1 MRMGGWSKS
10 FLLAIGIFAALVFI
24 SAAVAFAA
32 NEAQLA
38 TLQLTVNKVEVQR
51 GGKGAWSEA
60 KAPLP
65 LYLGDRVR
73 TLRKARAA
81 ILFVDGSEIM
91 LNQDTM
97 MEVSSSY
104 DTEKKGLINQV
115 RIFLGEVFNK
125 VSPQKDSN
133 VQFKTP
139 DAVATVRGTRFSI
152 FTRPSQTILPEDIP
166 DYSFDTWS
174 RLNKG
179 YRTRLAV
186 QEGLVDFFNQ
196 LGSVMVGA
204 LQISESGWNIAPSTP
219 LTVPLEELQMQWVHE
234 LEQQMQSGNANQH
247 GEDNGETEPGGKKQG
262 GTDEGKQA
270 GEQAGQAEQAGQSK
284 GPTATLP
291 LIPTPV
297 VTPKLTESLVANCT
311 GFSPLAQSPNNC
323 VSWSG
328 VVQPVTAW
336 QFVIKNEKGAVVR
349 TFTANNAQ
357 VKVEWDGKDEKKVQ
371 VPDGVYTATLVIKA
385 TSAQA
390 AASFTAPSVI
400 VDTKAP
406 QVQIKSP
413 LPGSTLKQIVNIE
426 AVAVEVNLAKW
437 SMQIDEAQPFFTN
450 TSGKIQATLDTTQLS
465 NGVHQIK
472 VTVVDIAGHETTAS
486 IIVHVANAI
495 ANIPQDRPNMAG
507 LELMLLGQAVGVL
520 SATNGQ
526 VEVQRKGDSEWKPAA
541 LSDALFPEDRLRT
554 AGKSVAMIFFADN
567 SMLVVNEN
575 TTIEFD
581 KRQELTHPL
590 GEVITARICV
600 GEVFVTINSLETQ
613 LEVAGPDTTVSSD
626 GASFLFSV
634 QPGSAQQLT
643 ARLIILE
650 GRALFVNRMGS
661 VMVEQ
666 MQESTST
673 GDQQPSK
680 PQLIN
685 GLAQTDWLNKLGK

>member
-81 ILFVDGSEIM
+81 ILFLDGSEIM

-115 RIFLGEVFNK
+115 RVFLGEVFNK

-219 LTVPLEELQMQWVHE
+219 LTVPLEELQMQWAHE

-247 GEDNGETEPGGKKQG
+247 GEDNGETEPEQN
-262 GTDEGKQA
+262 GKQA
-270 GEQAGQAEQAGQSK
+270 GEQAGQAGQSK

-291 LIPTPV
+291 PIPTPIPTPV
-297 VTPKLTESLVANCT
+297 ITPKLAEPLVANCA
-311 GFSPLAQSPNNC
+311 GFSPLAQSPNNS

-328 VVQPVTAW
+328 VVQPATAW
-336 QFVIKNEKGAVVR
+336 QFVIKNEKGVVVR
-349 TFTANNAQ
+349 TYTANTAQ
-357 VKVEWDGKDEKKVQ
+357 VQVEWDGKDEKKAQ
-371 VPDGVYTATLVIKA
+371 VPDGVYTATLDIKA

-390 AASFTAPSVI
+390 AASFAAPSVI

-426 AVAVEVNLAKW
+426 AVAVEVNLANW

-465 NGVHQIK
+465 NGVHQLK
-472 VTVVDIAGHETTAS
+472 VTVLDVAGHEATAS
-486 IIVHVANAI
+486 IIVNVVNAV
-495 ANIPQDRPNMAG
+495 ANIPQNVPNMAG
-507 LELMLLGQAVGVL
+507 FELMLLGQAVGVL

-575 TTIEFD
+575 TMLEFD

-590 GEVITARICV
+590 GEVITTRLSV
-600 GEVFVTINSLETQ
+600 GEVFATINSLETQ

-626 GASFLFSV
+626 GASFLFNV
-634 QPGSAQQLT
+634 QPGPAKQQFT
-643 ARLIILE
+643 SRLVILE
-650 GRALFVNRMGS
+650 GRALFVNQMGS

-673 GDQQPSK
+673 GGQQPSK
-680 PQLIN
+680 PQLIK
-685 GLAQTDWLNKLGK
+685 GSVQTDWLNKIGK

>member
-81 ILFVDGSEIM
+81 ILFLDGSEIM

-115 RIFLGEVFNK
+115 RVFLGEVFNK

-219 LTVPLEELQMQWVHE
+219 LTVPLEELQMQWAHE

-247 GEDNGETEPGGKKQG
+247 GEDNGETEPEQN
-262 GTDEGKQA
+262 GKQA
-270 GEQAGQAEQAGQSK
+270 GEQARQAGQAGQAEQSK

-291 LIPTPV
+291 LIPIPV

-328 VVQPVTAW
+328 VVQPATAW

-349 TFTANNAQ
+349 TFTANSAQ
-357 VKVEWDGKDEKKVQ
+357 VKVEWDGKDEKKAQ

-437 SMQIDEAQPFFTN
+437 SMQIDEAQPFFTD

-465 NGVHQIK
+465 NGVHQLK

-590 GEVITARICV
+590 GEVITTRLSV
-600 GEVFVTINSLETQ
+600 GEVFATINSLETQ

-626 GASFLFSV
+626 GASFLFNV
-634 QPGSAQQLT
+634 QPGPAKQQFT
-643 ARLIILE
+643 SRLVILE
-650 GRALFVNRMGS
+650 GRALFVNQMGS

-673 GDQQPSK
+673 GGQQPSK
-680 PQLIN
+680 PQLIK
-685 GLAQTDWLNKLGK
+685 GSVQTDWLNKIGK